1 MIMALSQF
9 GRIITQA
16 QWGYYKEI
24 VSIDLDMNLI
34 SQDNTDYL

>member
-9 GRIITQA
+9 GHIITQA

-24 VSIDLDMNLI
+24 VSIGLDMNLI
-34 SQDNTDYL
+34 SQTIFDYL